1 MDTGI
6 AVDTAS
12 GIATDAATDVAMDLK
27 QAMRQRHTVRKFTSK
42 PLSPELISQLNDRV
56 RANNERLGLAIS
68 LKVGDE
74 SALPPRSSCSSP
86 KVCATISCWRATT
99 GLGLMRTLATQAPT

>member
-27 QAMRQRHTVRKFTSK
+27 QAMRQRHTVRKFTSNFR
-42 PLSPELISQLNDRV
+42 PS
-56 RANNERLGLAIS
+56 
-68 LKVGDE
+68 
-74 SALPPRSSCSSP
+74 
-86 KVCATISCWRATT
+86 
-99 GLGLMRTLATQAPT
+99 

>member
-1 MDTGI
+1 MDTAI

-12 GIATDAATDVAMDLK
+12 GIATNAVTDVATDIK

-56 RANNERLGLAIS
+56 RANNERLGLSIS

-74 SALPPRSSCSSP
+74 SALPGML
-86 KVCATISCWRATT
+86 KLFFAKGVATISCWPAATGP
-99 GLGLMRTLATQAPT
+99 GLTRTSATQAPT